1 MPGLRAVPRRA
12 HRAAR
17 GDHGARPGASGP
29 GRVARGGAGGAALVE
44 GRAKPLINVFLGPAV
59 QGPAGGPPA
68 VTRQGYHLLHW
79 MSPEYAYWVVS
90 DLGIAELRDFAAL
103 LAHGDSA
110 AATPARSAP
119 APP

>member
-1 MPGLRAVPRRA
+1 GTGVRSDTV
-12 HRAAR
+12 
-17 GDHGARPGASGP
+17 GGGP
-29 GRVARGGAGGAALVE
+29 VAALGS
-44 GRAKPLINVFLGPAV
+44 GRRRHRINVFLWPAA

-79 MSPEYAYWVVS
+79 TTPEYAYWVVS

-103 LAHGDSA
+103 LARGDSA